1 MITGWAGMAAQPWSR
16 RAAIVLLLLVTAFV
30 YAPVR
35 HYDFV
40 RYDDPGYVVD
50 HPLVRQGLSQAAVFR
65 AFTTT
70 TGGFW
75 QPLTVLSHM
84 LDRELFGFQPGA
96 HHLVNLILHLANVLL
111 LVTLLARTTRA
122 FWASWLVAALFAL
135 HPLNVESVAWVAER
149 KNLLSTFFWLICM
162 LSYARYVKERSL
174 RNYVA
179 VAAGMAASLLCKP
192 MGVTIPVTLLLL
204 DGWPLGRCEEP
215 RLRSSRLLVIEK
227 LPLFALSAVFSLLA
241 IFTQHAVGATDSGAG
256 WTLSTRAA
264 HVAGNYL
271 HYVNKLI
278 WPAHLAALYPRVSVS
293 WGAGAWLAGL
303 GVLAGFTVVAVLAR
317 RRVPALLTGWLWY
330 VVTLLPVAGIVMV
343 GYHSAADRFAYVP
356 CIGLF
361 IMAAWALRE
370 AGRDEGVLRDV
381 ILAGS
386 LGVLVVLS
394 VATRAQLVHWRN
406 STALFEQ
413 AVRNTRGNFVMHDNL
428 GRELAAAGKLD
439 EAVEQFG
446 LALSAQPSYLDA
458 RMNMAIAL
466 LKTGQ
471 AEAALSELRTAEK
484 LFPSN
489 ALVQCDLGLA
499 LASAGRRDEAAQHLE
514 SAVALQPNL
523 AKARMA
529 LGFLLLEQSRPA
541 EALPHLEAAARL
553 APDSEQVRR
562 AVAEARRRVAAS
574 RQGL

>member
-1 MITGWAGMAAQPWSR
+1 MAARPWSR
-16 RAAIVLLLLVTAFV
+16 KAAIVLLLLVTAFV

-50 HPLVRQGLSQAAVFR
+50 HPLVRQGLSQATVFR

-84 LDRELFGFQPGA
+84 LDRELFGLQPGA
-96 HHLVNLILHLANVLL
+96 HHLVNLILHLANVFL

-149 KNLLSTFFWLICM
+149 KNLLSTFFWLACA
-162 LSYARYVKERSL
+162 LSYVRYARERSL

-179 VAAGMAASLLCKP
+179 VAAGMTASLLCKP

-204 DGWPLGRCEEP
+204 DGWPLGRLKSP
-215 RLRSSRLLVIEK
+215 RGLLPLVIEK

-256 WTLSTRAA
+256 WTLSTRVV
-264 HVAGNYL
+264 HVMGNYL
-271 HYVNKLI
+271 HYVGKLI
-278 WPAHLAALYPRVSVS
+278 WPVRLAALYPRVPVA
-293 WGAGAWLAGL
+293 WGAGAWLAGV
-303 GVLAGFTVVAVLAR
+303 GVLAGFTAVAASAR
-317 RRVPALLTGWLWY
+317 RRVPALPLGWLWY

-356 CIGLF
+356 GIGLF

-370 AGRDEGVLRDV
+370 AAQGEGVLRDV
-381 ILAGS
+381 VLAAS
-386 LGVLVVLS
+386 LGVLVVLA
-394 VATRAQLVHWRN
+394 VATRAQLAVWR
-406 STALFEQ
+406 SSATLFAQ
-413 AVRNTRGNFVMHDNL
+413 AVSNTRGNFVMHDNL
-428 GRELAAAGKLD
+428 GRELAAEGRLD
-439 EAVEQFG
+439 EAMEQFG
-446 LALSAQPSYLDA
+446 LALNAQPSYLDA
-458 RMNMAIAL
+458 RMNLAIAL
-466 LKTGQ
+466 LKKGQ
-471 AEAALSELRTAEK
+471 PEAALSELRTAEK

-489 ALVQCDLGLA
+489 ALVQCDLGLV
-499 LASAGRRDEAAQHLE
+499 LASTGHRDEAAQHLE
-514 SAVALQPNL
+514 AAVALQPNL

-529 LGFLLLEQSRPA
+529 LGFLLLEQSRPL
-541 EALPHLEAAARL
+541 EALPHLEAASQL

-574 RQGL
+574 PQGL